1 MSRRGQFFIALDSM
15 TYDMIIRKKALKVQE
30 RLGMRIG
37 IPYGTAKVPAV
48 RNFREAMEALRELY
62 KMGLKAFV
70 LPRELFSDIR
80 TTADLYKIR
89 YAELLKI
96 KEEAKK
102 LNIELSVR
110 HTELPE
116 QPDEELKI
124 FCNIASIMDCRTF
137 IVHPNFYSRMMPH
150 DQALKLAVHKIN
162 EIVAGLRFRA
172 KIGIETTGK
181 MNEVGSLEDVVDM
194 VKRTQSTEPVLNW
207 AHIHARGVGALRT
220 QEDFRRIID
229 SVRRDVGSGW
239 VQNAYFLFSG
249 VSYGP
254 SGEIKHIPLEK
265 SDIKLEHLIKEIMGG
280 GVKGT
285 LIFEDPE
292 RDKFIL
298 KMLERLAD
306 MVR

>member
-1 MSRRGQFFIALDSM
+1 M
-15 TYDMIIRKKALKVQE
+15 TYDMIVRKKALKIQE

-37 IPYGTAKVPAV
+37 IPYGITKTPAV
-48 RNFREAMEALRELY
+48 RNFRETMEVLRELY
-62 KMGLKAFV
+62 KVGLKAFV
-70 LPRELFSDIR
+70 LPKELFSDIK

-102 LNIELSVR
+102 LNIELALR
-110 HTELPE
+110 HTDLPQ
-116 QPDEELKI
+116 QPDEALKI

-137 IVHPNFYSRMMPH
+137 IVHPNFYSKIMPH
-150 DQALKLAVHKIN
+150 DQALRLAVHKIN
-162 EIVAGLRFRA
+162 EIVAGLRFRT
-172 KIGIETTGK
+172 KIGVESTGK

-207 AHIHARGVGALRT
+207 AHIHARGTGALRT
-220 QEDFRRIID
+220 QEDFKRIID

-239 VQNAYFLFSG
+239 VQNAYMLFSG

-254 SGEIKHIPLEK
+254 SGEIKHIPLAK
-265 SDIKLEHLIKEIMGG
+265 SDIKLEYLIKELMGG

-292 RDKFIL
+292 REKFIMR
-298 KMLERLAD
+298 MLENLAD